1 MKAFCALVG
10 ISQLWQCLA
19 EECSDTL
26 GSCAAK
32 QASLMQFK
40 SLSQKKQALS
50 LETQGTVASKL
61 AGFQKFTD
69 ELVAK
74 YGQPDSAPPS
84 NEVLAAVKQVLD
96 FINGL
101 GESMLVFH
109 DGDVERAGN
118 FAGATHHCV
127 AEHLSE
133 QIVGEINGAKTESD
147 RLMALHLDCRETAK
161 VDCGSSCEPNGACT
175 DYDNYRTNSLSKS
188 PNPATLPECVS
199 GAGTSGES
207 AFGDDY
213 IQAAEGSGKLDTM
226 ELCLEDTK
234 DWLDPLYNLY
244 IKCDRVET
252 YCAGNVTK
260 CDSIQTDFQEAR
272 SLYAIDSNLHCDNLK
287 KCLELD
293 ENDCKLE
300 CPKIRIRSAA
310 RAADNETG
318 LRLVCLLENL
328 FGELHN
334 DETKFNDTGNWFGPQ
349 PDAEARIAGLAA
361 CKQETYDVSDWA
373 ITCECGAQSDTDSSY
388 VCPTANVTKPCNG
401 QDPSELFVV
410 DMGETWVTVANP
422 SNLDCEDIAVRGAQG
437 VVDVINCP

>member
-61 AGFQKFTD
+61 AGFEKFTD

-74 YGQPDSAPPS
+74 YGQPVSTPPS
-84 NEVLAAVKQVLD
+84 QQVLAAVKQVLD

-109 DGDVERAGN
+109 EGDVEKAGN
-118 FAGATHHCV
+118 FSGATHHCV
-127 AEHLSE
+127 AEHLSG
-133 QIVGEINGAKTESD
+133 QIVEEINALKTESD
-147 RLMALHLDCRETAK
+147 RLMGSHVDCRETAK
-161 VDCGSSCEPNGACT
+161 VDCGSSCEPNGACVL
-175 DYDNYRTNSLSKS
+175 YDNYRTNSQRTS

-199 GAGTSGES
+199 GAGTSSGES

-213 IQAAEGSGKLDTM
+213 IQAAKETVKLADM
-226 ELCLEDTK
+226 EQCLEDTK
-234 DWLDPLYNLY
+234 KWLDPLYDLY
-244 IKCDRVET
+244 SECQRVETDCASDVLKCDRT
-252 YCAGNVTK
+252 
-260 CDSIQTDFQEAR
+260 QTDFQAAR
-272 SLYAIDSNLHCDNLK
+272 SLYAVDSNLHCDNLK
-287 KCLELD
+287 TCLEMD
-293 ENDCKLE
+293 ENDCELE

-328 FGELHN
+328 FGELL
-334 DETKFNDTGNWFGPQ
+334 ETNETTGSWFGPQ
-349 PDAEARIAGLAA
+349 PGEQARIDGLAA

-373 ITCECGAQSDTDSSY
+373 ITCECGLQKETDSGY
-388 VCPTANVTKPCNG
+388 VCPTAPVSKPCDG
-401 QDPSELFVV
+401 LIPSQLFVV
-410 DMGETWVTVANP
+410 DMGETWVTVANTG
-422 SNLDCEDIAVRGAQG
+422 NLDCEDIAVRGAQG
-437 VVDVINCP
+437 VVDVINCE